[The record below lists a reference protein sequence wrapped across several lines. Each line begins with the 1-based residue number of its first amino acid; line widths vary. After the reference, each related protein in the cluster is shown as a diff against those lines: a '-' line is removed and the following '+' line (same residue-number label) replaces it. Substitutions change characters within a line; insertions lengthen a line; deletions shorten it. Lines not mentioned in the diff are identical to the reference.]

1 MSIFASWPVIGATED
16 GEPDGT
22 VLWYLNSSRFPF
34 AADPGMTVEIASI
47 PAWCVPGH
55 ADADA
60 EDSTDVGEYL
70 RLTVT
75 DEHDVILTEAAAAEL
90 HTQLGRWLD
99 TPKRKAINDA

>member
-1 MSIFASWPVIGATED
+1 MSIYSSWPVIGATED

-22 VLWYLNSSRFPF
+22 VLWYLNSARFPF
-34 AADPGMTVEIASI
+34 PADPGMTVEIASI

-55 ADADA
+55 ADA

-75 DEHDVILTEAAAAEL
+75 EDRDVILTEAAAAEL
-90 HTQLGRWLD
+90 HAQLGEWLE
-99 TPKRKAINDA
+99 TPKRKAIADA

>member
-1 MSIFASWPVIGATED
+1 MSIFSSWPVIGATED

-22 VLWYLNSSRFPF
+22 VLWYLNSARFPF
-34 AADPGMTVEIASI
+34 VADPGKTVEIASI

-55 ADADA
+55 ADA

-75 DEHDVILTEAAAAEL
+75 EDRDVILTDAAVL
-90 HTQLGRWLD
+90 KLYHQLGDWLV
-99 TPKRKAINDA
+99 TPKRKAIFDA